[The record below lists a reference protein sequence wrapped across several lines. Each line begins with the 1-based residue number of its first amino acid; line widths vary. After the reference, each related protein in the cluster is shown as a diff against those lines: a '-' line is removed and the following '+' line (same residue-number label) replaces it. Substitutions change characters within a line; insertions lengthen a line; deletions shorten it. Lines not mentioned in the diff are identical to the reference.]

1 MRRALLLVML
11 GAATLAAQDLARPT
25 AASYLAHVR
34 HLASDDFGGRGNGTP
49 ELERA
54 AEYIAAQ
61 FREAGL
67 AGGAGDG
74 SFDQPFDTEVRIEPP
89 SSTTMV
95 LARGSLTH
103 TFALGLDFYPL
114 SALDRAPGARPPS
127 FDDTPLVFAGYGIS
141 APGLG
146 YDDYA
151 GIDVRGAA
159 VLVLTHEPQENDED
173 SIFDGRN
180 LTPAASISAK
190 AREAR
195 DRGARLLMVVEDPSH
210 IDDRAMRGVWW
221 SDPQRDTL
229 GIPVLRVA
237 RERLAQAAP
246 GLDLERVGYDIDR
259 TLAPRSKPLPDLTL
273 RYVEHRAQF
282 TTRIRN
288 VVGVLRGSDPL
299 LAHEAIV
306 VGAHYDHVGTGGE
319 FSEAPEATGHIHN
332 GADDNASGTAA
343 LLEMARAAATTRERF
358 RRSVVF
364 VAFAGEELG
373 LRGSKHY
380 VDHPPIPLDR
390 TMAMVNLDMVGRA
403 RGRVLVG
410 SFGWRGGFPAL
421 FRRMRSWT
429 RLRLEDFL
437 RGGGYQQD
445 QSDGASFASRGVP
458 ALAFFTGFH
467 ADYHRPSDDWGR
479 IDAQGGAEVAR
490 LALRVVEELARQKA
504 SAGR

>member
-1 MRRALLLVML
+1 MRRALLLVL
-11 GAATLAAQDLARPT
+11 IWATALAAQTPTRPT
-25 AASYLAHVR
+25 ASSYLSHVR
-34 HLASDDFGGRGNGTP
+34 HLSSDDFSGRGNGTP

-54 AEYIAAQ
+54 AEYIAGR
-61 FREAGL
+61 FRAAGL
-67 AGGAGDG
+67 AGGIGDG

-89 SSTTMV
+89 SSSTLV
-95 LARGSLTH
+95 LANGSLTR
-103 TFALGLDFYPL
+103 TFALGMDFYPL
-114 SALDRAPGARPPS
+114 SALDRLPGAPPPI

-159 VLVLTHEPQENDED
+159 VLVLTHEPQENDEA
-173 SIFDGRN
+173 SVFDGRN
-180 LTPAASISAK
+180 LTPAASISTK

-195 DRGARLLMVVEDPSH
+195 ERGARLLLVVEDPSH

-221 SDPQRDTL
+221 ADPQRDML

-237 RERLAQAAP
+237 RERLTQAVA
-246 GLDLERVGYDIDR
+246 GLDLERVAYDIDR
-259 TLAPRSKPLPDLTL
+259 ALTPRSRPLPGVTL
-273 RYVEHRAQF
+273 DYVEHRAQF
-282 TTRIRN
+282 TARVRN

-299 LAHEAIV
+299 LADEAVV

-319 FSEAPEATGHIHN
+319 FSEAPEATGNIHN

-343 LLEMARAAATTRERF
+343 LLEMARTAAASPARF

-380 VDHPPIPLDR
+380 VEHPAIPLDR
-390 TMAMVNLDMVGRA
+390 TVAMVNLDMVGRA

-437 RGGGYQQD
+437 RGGGYQPD
-445 QSDGASFASRGVP
+445 QSDGASFAGHGVP
-458 ALAFFTGFH
+458 AIAFFTGFH
-467 ADYHRPSDDWGR
+467 ADYHRPSDDWPR

-504 SAGR
+504 STGR